1 MNKILKNLGIEQT
14 NSGSWQGPNPLQ
26 SENDDLIESINPSN
40 GKVIATVA
48 NTTIQEYES
57 IIKNAQDSFLE
68 WQKVPP
74 PLRGDVVRRIG
85 NALRDYKDDLG
96 SLISLENG
104 KIKSEGDGEVQ
115 EMIDMA
121 DFAVGQSR
129 MLYGKT
135 MHSERPSHRMYEQW
149 HPL

>member
-14 NSGSWQGPNPLQ
+14 NSGSWQGSNPLQ
-26 SENDDLIESINPSN
+26 SANDNLIESINPSN

-96 SLISLENG
+96 SLISLEN
-104 KIKSEGDGEVQ
+104 
-115 EMIDMA
+115 
-121 DFAVGQSR
+121 
-129 MLYGKT
+129 
-135 MHSERPSHRMYEQW
+135 
-149 HPL
+149 